1 MRHAS
6 LSIVAILVATALGF
20 AADRPAKTAGAK
32 SGKVY
37 ITQPVLFGTPES
49 DKILASLQVFPPDNP
64 WNSDV
69 SRWPLHPNSRNIIAS
84 IGPGK
89 PLHHNSDMNW
99 IFVPPKQKLVPIR
112 IVSYPGESD
121 KGPFPIPDNLP
132 IENWPGGYKTD
143 LDGVQRDVL
152 HRGDDRH
159 AIIIDPTR
167 GLLVEFYQALKTPA
181 GWQCAQASVFDLK
194 SNKLRPDGWTSAD
207 AAGLPI
213 FPGTVRFDEL
223 QRGMVEHAIRV
234 TVRRSRKAYV
244 YPATHQAGHGND
256 PNLPRMGER
265 IRLRKDFPIQNFPP
279 HVQAV
284 LKGLKKYGMLVADNG
299 MDWFISVAPDSRI
312 EQMNTAL
319 AKVKGADFEVV
330 VSPR

>member
-1 MRHAS
+1 MRHTI
-6 LSIVAILVATALGF
+6 LSIVAFLVLVPPCF
-20 AADRPAKTAGAK
+20 AAGKPTAG
-32 SGKVY
+32 KVR

-49 DKILASLQVFPPDNP
+49 DKILASLQIFPPDNP
-64 WNSDV
+64 WNTDV

-99 IFVPPKQKLVPIR
+99 VFVPPNQKLVPIR
-112 IVSYPGESD
+112 IVAYPGESD

-132 IENWPGGYKTD
+132 IEDWPVGYKAD

-152 HRGDDRH
+152 HRGNDRH
-159 AIIIDPTR
+159 GIIIDPTR

-234 TVRRSRKAYV
+234 TVRRSRKACV
-244 YPATHQAGHGND
+244 YPATHHAGHSSD

-265 IRLRKDFPIQNFPP
+265 IRLRKDFPTEGFPP

-299 MDWFISVAPDSRI
+299 MDWFISVAPDPRI
-312 EQMNTAL
+312 AQMNTAF
-319 AKVKGADFEVV
+319 AAVKGADFEVV
-330 VSPR
+330 IAPR